1 MRPCRQQVESTDF
14 VTYLDYYYND
24 APQHKCNKRDCDPA
38 QNLRKKKTAD
48 FGSLFFARIYL
59 IKCVS
64 AAEDISAHEYCVI
77 YSP

>member
-1 MRPCRQQVESTDF
+1 MMLRNISATNETATRRKICAKKDCRFRQ
-14 VTYLDYYYND
+14 
-24 APQHKCNKRDCDPA
+24 P
-38 QNLRKKKTAD
+38 
-48 FGSLFFARIYL
+48 FFARIYL